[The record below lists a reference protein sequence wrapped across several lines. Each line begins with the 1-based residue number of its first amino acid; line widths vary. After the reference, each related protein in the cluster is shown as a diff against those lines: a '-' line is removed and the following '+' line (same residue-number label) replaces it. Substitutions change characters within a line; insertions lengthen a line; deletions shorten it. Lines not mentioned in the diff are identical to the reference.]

1 MKLGRIMDRGI
12 PAFSGILL
20 SIIVVLTF
28 LQVVLRDCF
37 KSGMNWSDE
46 VSQFSM
52 TWLALFGSIWVTEKA
67 QHLNTGLKLHR
78 KLNKWQICVID
89 GVIELVIAG
98 SAAVVAY
105 RSAIFAFTAMGADS
119 LSLPWLKMGY
129 IFIALPIFMLAV
141 VNYYLKSFFKNLA
154 FILKKEHETETG
166 YM

>member
-1 MKLGRIMDRGI
+1 MKLGKIIDRGI

-20 SIIVVLTF
+20 AIIVALTF

-78 KLNKWQICVID
+78 KLNKWQICLID
-89 GVIELVIAG
+89 SVIELVIAG

-105 RSAIFAFTAMGADS
+105 RSAIFAFSAMSADS
-119 LSLPWLKMGY
+119 LSLPWLKVGY
-129 IFIALPIFMLAV
+129 VFIALPIFMLGV
-141 VNYYLKSFFKNLA
+141 VYYYLKSFFRNLVPI
-154 FILKKEHETETG
+154 FKKDHETEAR